1 MTTNGQVSRTN
12 RTYTLDGRS
21 TSDNANR
28 LRVIMSVGDH
38 ALLDATRID
47 DIYQGDA
54 TFTLG
59 VPRED
64 LNVHR
69 CSRLREHAPG
79 QDEGIQVRHWTSWHR
94 HLTLAM
100 PALAFLAAVAVS
112 AKPVRNT
119 DPNRS
124 VRSSD
129 LIDLTVPEIR
139 HLIALD

>member
-1 MTTNGQVSRTN
+1 MHNEDAVGFASPPPAVVIW
-12 RTYTLDGRS
+12 
-21 TSDNANR
+21 DN
-28 LRVIMSVGDH
+28 
-38 ALLDATRID
+38 
-47 DIYQGDA
+47 
-54 TFTLG
+54 
-59 VPRED
+59 

-69 CSRLREHAPG
+69 CSRLREYAPG

-100 PALAFLAAVAVS
+100 LALAFLAAVAVS

>member
-1 MTTNGQVSRTN
+1 MAALVCFRAG
-12 RTYTLDGRS
+12 GRS
-21 TSDNANR
+21 RLIYRPRIQGHHRGAHRGFTWQDYRDLLGRAHLRFGGPVVVIWDN
-28 LRVIMSVGDH
+28 
-38 ALLDATRID
+38 
-47 DIYQGDA
+47 
-54 TFTLG
+54 
-59 VPRED
+59 

-69 CSRLREHAPG
+69 CSRLREYAPG

-94 HLTLAM
+94 PLTLAM
-100 PALAFLAAVAVS
+100 LALAFLAAVAVS